1 MATALQGKNICKNFQ
16 LDRNQFVDTRD
27 GIEFAVKSIE
37 TNLERLQWVNNEI
50 ERMEDARYL
59 VDAII
64 HYRRIEHI
72 RLENCLGEDINGYE
86 ILQSLL
92 SSGKRFLS
100 IDLDGNNIRTGGG
113 TAISDFLSTNPPL
126 KQLFLEGNHLNDDDA
141 ILIARALKR
150 NNNLK
155 HLRLG
160 DNDWTEKGK
169 NALSKVIYDSTSLN
183 SVMDCNHRCDIEDIR
198 FDGILENYSNM
209 TPKGNR
215 AMKIYHL
222 LSLRNR
228 EGSNVQHLNVE
239 FEDDDSLA
247 LVHRVLESVY
257 RYSRSRSVRGFVR
270 VRQLRLQPN
279 TVHPL
284 SIMYE
289 ILRSWKMPELYENS
303 GAQGRLGNTTGV
315 VREGK

>member
-1 MATALQGKNICKNFQ
+1 MQQI
-16 LDRNQFVDTRD
+16 
-27 GIEFAVKSIE
+27 
-37 TNLERLQWVNNEI
+37 
-50 ERMEDARYL
+50 
-59 VDAII
+59 
-64 HYRRIEHI
+64 
-72 RLENCLGEDINGYE
+72 
-86 ILQSLL
+86 
-92 SSGKRFLS
+92 
-100 IDLDGNNIRTGGG
+100 
-113 TAISDFLSTNPPL
+113 PPL
-126 KQLFLEGNHLNDDDA
+126 KELFLARNHLNDDDA
-141 ILIARALKR
+141 LLIAHALKQ
-150 NNNLK
+150 NNNLQY
-155 HLRLG
+155 LRLG
-160 DNDWTEKGK
+160 DNDITDVGRT
-169 NALSKVIYDSTSLN
+169 ALSKAIYDSTSLN

-198 FDGILENYSNM
+198 FLDIPENYSNM

-289 ILRSWKMPELYENS
+289 ILRSWKMPELYEN
-303 GAQGRLGNTTGV
+303 GGV
-315 VREGK
+315 PNKVA